1 MCTFPLWTDDEYV
14 TGYGVQVL
22 GWYDGDDVDCQG
34 TTQDLRATGSVDFPN
49 KVRFVSCHAFSIYG
63 YTKAATLSVL

>member
-1 MCTFPLWTDDEYV
+1 LCIFPLWTDDEYV

-34 TTQDLRATGSVDFPN
+34 TTQDLRATGSVDIPN
-49 KVRFVSCHAFSIYG
+49 KVRFVSCHFPKMAIPR
-63 YTKAATLSVL
+63 LLC